1 MAKASPL
8 SHLIQLASNGLKINT
23 GLVHK
28 HLCWCSGEEKKGKK
42 RKAGK
47 EKHLLSPWWLLIFP
61 VRDVWRQNNHCAY
74 GLRAGEII
82 VWSIQISGE
91 RGNRPKADGLSCWV
105 IRQRAEE
112 ITQWIDTIETTQTQH
127 FITAQSWAR
136 CFFFYC
142 WNGKRA
148 KLANMKILTYFKTGS
163 NTFQNDF
170 VPVVWHVSPV
180 SVDFHSFHYLGI
192 LAFCVNKPLW

>member
-28 HLCWCSGEEKKGKK
+28 HLCWCSGEGKKGKK

-105 IRQRAEE
+105 IRQWAEE

-136 CFFFYC
+136 CFFFFFYCC
-142 WNGKRA
+142 WNGKQA

-163 NTFQNDF
+163 NTF
-170 VPVVWHVSPV
+170 
-180 SVDFHSFHYLGI
+180 
-192 LAFCVNKPLW
+192 